1 MTAPGDSTDTRI
13 PVTVLTGYLG
23 AGKTTLLNRLLS
35 ELVGKSYAV
44 IVNEFGDI
52 GIDGELIDPGEEE
65 LIELS
70 SGCICCVVRGDLI
83 RTLRN
88 LLRER
93 PNLDGIIIETTG
105 LANPSPVIQTM
116 VIDQVIGVQCRL
128 DSVLCVVD
136 AVNITEQL
144 RHGQDA
150 ADQIAFSDHLVLN
163 KVDDARVPLAEIEVL
178 LRGNNPFAPITRV
191 NRADVAATD
200 ILDRRGFELER
211 VEDRLPPVEDNH
223 HHEHDHDHDHDDHN
237 HIDATGI
244 TSVSLST
251 GDPMDGDR
259 LEEWLEDLLARFG
272 ADILRTKGIIS
283 VDGEDRKLALQA
295 VNMMMEGD
303 YVGAWGAG
311 EERVSRLVFIGRKL
325 DRELLES
332 GFHGCGV
339 TVAEFA

>member
-1 MTAPGDSTDTRI
+1 MVEARRSADNRL

-23 AGKTTLLNRLLS
+23 AGKTTLLNRLLAD
-35 ELVGKSYAV
+35 LAGKSYAI

-52 GIDGELIDPGEEE
+52 GIDGDLIDPGDEE

-83 RTLRN
+83 RTMRR
-88 LLRER
+88 LLGEK
-93 PNLDGIIIETTG
+93 PDLDGIIIETTG

-116 VIDQVIGVQCRL
+116 VIDQVIGAQCRL
-128 DSVLCVVD
+128 DSVLCVID
-136 AVNITEQL
+136 AVNIAGQL
-144 RHGQDA
+144 EHGQDA

-163 KVDDARVPLAEIEVL
+163 KVDDAGDAVDAVERH
-178 LRGNNPFAPITRV
+178 LRRLNPFAPITRT
-191 NRADVAATD
+191 NRSRIAAADV
-200 ILDRRGFELER
+200 LNRHGFELER

-223 HHEHDHDHDHDDHN
+223 HHEHDHDHDDHN